1 MGEDRQRPWLIIN
14 NTSHPFAD
22 QQYIAV
28 AISTKSY
35 ADSIPLA
42 DEQWTVGGVPQ
53 QSYVSPWAIHSPRT
67 EDLVAWQGRLTESF
81 VDSVVEATA
90 DCVR

>member
-14 NTSHPFAD
+14 NTSHPFVD
-22 QQYIAV
+22 QQHIAV

-42 DEQWTVGGVPQ
+42 DEQWTVGGVPR
-53 QSYVSPWAIHSPRT
+53 QSYVSPWAIHSPRN
-67 EDLVAWQGRLTESF
+67 EDLVAWQGRLAESF

-90 DCVR
+90 DYLR